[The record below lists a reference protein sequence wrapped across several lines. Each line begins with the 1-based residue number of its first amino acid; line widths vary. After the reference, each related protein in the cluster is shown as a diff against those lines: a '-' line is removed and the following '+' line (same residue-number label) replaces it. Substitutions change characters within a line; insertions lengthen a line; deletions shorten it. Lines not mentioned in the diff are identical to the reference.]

1 MTTLRKTL
9 VVHAALAALLSSAVA
24 ARAGHHEAKGKDK
37 AKEKAGK
44 EGKAGKSAEKRADE
58 KVNCLGVNACKGKSE
73 CGVEGKHGCA
83 GHNACKGQGWITLTK
98 KACDAKK
105 GTVMG
110 APVMGEP
117 AQPQAKGKK

>member
-1 MTTLRKTL
+1 MKTLSKTL

-24 ARAGHHEAKGKDK
+24 ARADHHEAKGKDK
-37 AKEKAGK
+37 AKGKPGK
-44 EGKAGKSAEKRADE
+44 EGKAGKDASKRADE

-98 KACDAKK
+98 KACAAKK

-110 APVMGEP
+110 APVMGE
-117 AQPQAKGKK
+117 AKGAK